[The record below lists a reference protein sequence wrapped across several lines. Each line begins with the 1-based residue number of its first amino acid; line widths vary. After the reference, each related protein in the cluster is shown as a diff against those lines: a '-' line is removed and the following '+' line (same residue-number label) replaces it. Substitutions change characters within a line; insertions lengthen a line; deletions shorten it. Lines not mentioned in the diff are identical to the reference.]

1 MKQKKLMLMVITGSL
16 FLTTLQAGEN
26 IYLGD
31 NFNER
36 HSEND
41 SFTKTIVKNRVY
53 NGVGDASYTKIDG
66 KEELQEALVSGQLD
80 QESHG
85 NKITKEYKLIEIKN
99 ANINQNDLKKMKGD
113 SLLIGTRI
121 KDEKA
126 QIMQSISIKN
136 SKIDTKK
143 QINIGV
149 ISSAKNNS
157 GINSINHIEKSSLM
171 GGKDTKDSSIENR
184 GSISLIDD

>member
-1 MKQKKLMLMVITGSL
+1 MKQKKLMLMVITGGL

-66 KEELQEALVSGQLD
+66 KEELQEALLSGQLD

-99 ANINQNDLKKMKGD
+99 ANINQNDLKEMKGD

-171 GGKDTKDSSIENR
+171 GGKDTKDSSIEDR

>member
-1 MKQKKLMLMVITGSL
+1 MKQKKLMLMVITGGL

-66 KEELQEALVSGQLD
+66 KEELQEALLSGQLD

-99 ANINQNDLKKMKGD
+99 ANINQNDLKEMKGD

-149 ISSAKNNS
+149 ISSAKNNR

-171 GGKDTKDSSIENR
+171 GGKDTKDSSIEDR

>member
-1 MKQKKLMLMVITGSL
+1 
-16 FLTTLQAGEN
+16 
-26 IYLGD
+26 
-31 NFNER
+31 
-36 HSEND
+36 
-41 SFTKTIVKNRVY
+41 
-53 NGVGDASYTKIDG
+53 
-66 KEELQEALVSGQLD
+66 
-80 QESHG
+80 
-85 NKITKEYKLIEIKN
+85 
-99 ANINQNDLKKMKGD
+99 MKGD

-171 GGKDTKDSSIENR
+171 GGKHTKDSSIEDR